1 MNTKVQK
8 YLQLVLVLFPLVFVS
23 CDDGGDEPTT
33 STTSTTQSSVQDGL
47 TFESTGALTIQI
59 DHRYGNDAL
68 ELSPKSYINTSNDT
82 FRITQLSYYITNVS
96 LTKVNGEVITLNNA
110 NLIAFIP
117 PQQSAFVLSNIP
129 AGRYSRIAFNLG
141 VDSIRNSSGLQE
153 GDLDPSYGMFW
164 TWNTGYVFYRC
175 KGRYGSTN
183 NSFSIDIGGS
193 QHLMKI
199 DLSLAA
205 FKKSGTSAKV
215 NMTMNLA
222 TMFNGSNPYSLKTDG
237 DDIHT
242 ENAPGIPKLKSNLQS
257 SFAITAIE

>member
-1 MNTKVQK
+1 MYTKVQK
-8 YLQLVLVLFPLVFVS
+8 YLQLVIVLCPFLFVS
-23 CDDGGDEPTT
+23 CDDGGDDNAT
-33 STTSTTQSSVQDGL
+33 STTSTTQSGILEGL
-47 TFESTGALTIQI
+47 TFESTGRLTIQV
-59 DHRYGNDAL
+59 DHLYGNAPL
-68 ELSPKSYINTSNDT
+68 ELSPKSYINNAGDT
-82 FRITQLSYYITNVS
+82 FRITQLSYYITNVT
-96 LTKVNGEVITLNNA
+96 LTTVAGEKVTLDNA
-110 NLIAFIP
+110 NLITFVP
-117 PQQSAFVLSNIP
+117 PQLSQFVLSNIP

-183 NSFSIDIGGS
+183 NSFSIDIGGI
-193 QHLMKI
+193 QNLMKV
-199 DLSLAA
+199 DLSLTG

-222 TMFNGSNPYSLKTDG
+222 GMFNGSSPYSLKTDG

-242 ENAPGIPKLKSNLQS
+242 ENAAGIPKLKTNLQS